1 VRRIYDSPAVRRDDD
16 DPHKPNERDQTTGPE
31 AMRTVPSGLVSRLL
45 VPQWLQF
52 RALSVTLS
60 TPQTEYDAGRPVPF
74 AVEIENTMPFPVTV
88 PSRSPVLWTWA
99 VDGLPEA
106 SHVYEQPPDEK
117 RYFRFGRS
125 ERKRFTRRWQQMVQ
139 TTASEWEPVD
149 PGEYTLSV
157 DLNVDGAAEKGLTDE
172 TVIRIRPD

>member
-1 VRRIYDSPAVRRDDD
+1 MRRIYDSPAVRRDDD
-16 DPHKPNERDQTTGPE
+16 DPHKPNERDQTTDPE
-31 AMRTVPSGLVSRLL
+31 AMRTVPSGIVSRLL

-60 TPQTEYDAGRPVPF
+60 TPQTEYDAGSPIPF

-88 PSRSPVLWTWA
+88 PTRTPVLWTWA

-106 SHVYEQPPDEK
+106 SRVYEQPPTET
-117 RYFRFGRS
+117 RYFRFARS

-139 TTASEWEPVD
+139 ITASEWEPVD

-157 DLNVDGAAEKGLTDE
+157 NLNVDGSGEKGLTDE
-172 TVIRIRPD
+172 TAVQIRSE